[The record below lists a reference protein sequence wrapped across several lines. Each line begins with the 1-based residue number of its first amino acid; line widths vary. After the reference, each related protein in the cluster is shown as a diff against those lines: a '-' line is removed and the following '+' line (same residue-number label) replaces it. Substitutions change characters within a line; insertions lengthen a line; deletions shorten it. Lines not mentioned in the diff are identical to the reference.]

1 MSLPNQPQTKRVG
14 VLISGFGSNLQ
25 ALIDACNHDYINAE
39 IAVVVSNKARVTGL
53 ARAAEAGIDTAVIS
67 AKDYPERS
75 DYDRALASLLDD
87 YSVDLVVLAGFMR
100 ILTAD
105 FVNAYSGRMLNIH
118 PSLLPKYPGLNTHQR
133 ALDNGDTQS
142 GCSIH
147 FVTAELDGGPII
159 LQTKVPIFADDD
171 AQLIAQR
178 VNSQELTSYPL
189 VVKWFCDDRLV
200 MRDNKAWLD
209 NQPLG
214 PCGYAN
220 DDADE

>member
-1 MSLPNQPQTKRVG
+1 MSLPNQTPIKRIA
-14 VLISGFGSNLQ
+14 VLISGYGSNLQ

-39 IAVVVSNKARVTGL
+39 IVLVVSNKARVKGL
-53 ARAAEAGIDTAVIS
+53 TRAAEAGIDTAVIS
-67 AKDYPERS
+67 AKEYPERV
-75 DYDRALASLLDD
+75 DYDRSLMELLTD
-87 YSVDLVVLAGFMR
+87 YSIDLVVLAGFMR
-100 ILTAD
+100 ILSAEL
-105 FVNAYSGRMLNIH
+105 VSAYHGRILNIH

-133 ALDNGDTQS
+133 ALDNGDKES

-171 AQLIAQR
+171 AELISQR

-189 VVKWFCDDRLV
+189 VVKWFCEDRLI
-200 MRDNKAWLD
+200 MRNKKAWLD

-214 PCGYAN
+214 PNGYA
-220 DDADE
+220 DK